1 MRKTIVVALGGNA
14 IKQAN
19 EAGTVEEQF
28 DNVYK
33 TCEQLIKLLTAG
45 YRLVITHGNGPQA
58 GALLIQQEATV
69 SEIPA
74 QPLDVVTGMTQ
85 GQVGYMF
92 IQAMNNLL
100 HEARMQIPVVSI
112 INQVLVSEND
122 PDYQDPSKPVGP
134 FYTKA
139 EADTLMKQKP
149 SWIMKQVKPDN
160 VEKNWRR
167 VVASPEPLQNV
178 EYIAVRKMVDSG
190 IVVIAS
196 GGGGVSVVYDK
207 KTGRLKGTSAVIDK
221 DFAGEKLAEVVGAD
235 IFLILTDVKNA
246 KLNYSKENEED
257 IEVVSLTKMEEY
269 HNQGHFMAGSMGP
282 KVKAAMRFVKY
293 GGDRAIITSLGN
305 AFAAISNESG
315 TQILADRFM
324 QLLKDE
330 CPLG

>member
-19 EAGTVEEQF
+19 ETGTVEEQF
-28 DNVYK
+28 ENVYK
-33 TCEQLIKLLTAG
+33 TCEQLVKLLAAG

-58 GALLIQQEATV
+58 GALLIQQESAV

-85 GQVGYMF
+85 GQIGYMF
-92 IQAMNNLL
+92 MQAMNNLL
-100 HEARMQIPVVSI
+100 YEARMQIPVVSV
-112 INQVLVSEND
+112 INQVLVSEDD

-139 EADTLMKQKP
+139 EAEALMKQKP
-149 SWIMKQVKPDN
+149 DWIMKQVKPDS

-167 VVASPEPLQNV
+167 VVASPEPVQNV
-178 EYIAVRKMVDSG
+178 EYIAIRKMVDSG

-207 KTGRLKGTSAVIDK
+207 ETGRLKGTAAVIDK

-257 IEVVSLTKMEEY
+257 IKVVSMTKMEEY
-269 HNQGHFMAGSMGP
+269 YNEGHFLDGSMGP
-282 KVKAAMRFVKY
+282 KVRAAMRFVKY
-293 GGDRAIITSLGN
+293 GGDRAIITSLDN
-305 AFAAISNESG
+305 AFAAINNESG

-324 QLLKDE
+324 QLLK
-330 CPLG
+330 

>member
-19 EAGTVEEQF
+19 EKGTVEEQF
-28 DNVYK
+28 ANVYT
-33 TCEQLIKLLTAG
+33 TCEQLIKLLRAG

-58 GALLIQQEATV
+58 GALLIQQESSV
-69 SEIPA
+69 PEIPA

-92 IQAMNNLL
+92 MQAMNNLL
-100 HEARMQIPVVSI
+100 YEARMQIPVVSI
-112 INQVLVSEND
+112 INQVLVDEDD

-139 EADTLMKQKP
+139 EAESLMKEK
-149 SWIMKQVKPDN
+149 SDWIMKQVKPDS

-167 VVASPEPLQNV
+167 VVASPEPQQNV

-207 KTGRLKGTSAVIDK
+207 ETGRLKGTAAVIDK

-235 IFLILTDVKNA
+235 IFLILTDVENA
-246 KLNYSKENEED
+246 KINFGKENEEA
-257 IEVVSLTKMEEY
+257 ISVVSLTKMQEY
-269 HNQGHFMAGSMGP
+269 HDKGHFLAGSMGP
-282 KVKAAMRFVKY
+282 KVMAAMRFVQY
-293 GGDRAIITSLGN
+293 GGDRAIITSLDN
-305 AFAAISNESG
+305 AFKAVNNKCG
-315 TQILADRFM
+315 TQILPDRFLK
-324 QLLKDE
+324 LLDD
-330 CPLG
+330 